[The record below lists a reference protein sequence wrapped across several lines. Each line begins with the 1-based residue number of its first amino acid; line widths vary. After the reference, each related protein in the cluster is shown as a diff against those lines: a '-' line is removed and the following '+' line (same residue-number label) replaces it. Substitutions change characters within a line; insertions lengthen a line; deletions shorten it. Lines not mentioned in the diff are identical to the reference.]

1 MQIEDAQRDVRTV
14 FLGGFFGQ
22 LISAVI
28 WLTAAALATWVSPKA
43 SIITAVAG
51 GFFIY
56 PLTLL
61 AIQASGRATSLAPG
75 NPLGQL
81 GMQVAIGGAIPML
94 LLLPVA
100 QLRLS
105 LFFPALMI
113 IIGAHYLPF
122 IFLYGMRVF
131 LPLCAALTGAGIL
144 LALYAPNSFSLGAW
158 VGGAILFVFA
168 WILRFS
174 VPA

>member
-1 MQIEDAQRDVRTV
+1 MQIDDAQRDVRTV
-14 FLGGFFGQ
+14 FAGGFYGQ
-22 LISAVI
+22 MVCAVV
-28 WLTAAALATWVSPKA
+28 WLAAAALATWVSPKA
-43 SIITAVAG
+43 SMITAVVG

-61 AIQASGRATSLAPG
+61 SLRASGRSAALASG

-94 LLLPVA
+94 LLVPVA
-100 QLRLS
+100 QLRLT

-122 IFLYGMRVF
+122 VFLYGMRAF
-131 LPLCAALTGAGIL
+131 LPLCAALTGAGVL
-144 LALYAPNSFSLGAW
+144 LALYAPHSFSLGAW